1 MGIRLL
7 VRPRNEAGGA
17 EKPRELVLD
26 DEEILVGRDKA
37 CHLVL
42 SQTAVSRQHAKITRD
57 GALTFI
63 EDLGSAFGTQVNG
76 KVLPKGEKRLLRNGD
91 VVAVAQFDITFDRVA
106 DARPQSTEGRSH
118 KTSFLAKAVVKDA
131 MRGIGAA
138 AESPYFR
145 VMNGPREGQKFPIE
159 EAQELVAGREDDVDI
174 VLKDDLVSRRH
185 VKFRRDWAGVHVEDL
200 GSRNGIKV
208 NRKKATRATLADQDE
223 VEVGGIRL
231 LFLDPSAVRDAPVV
245 LPENEGPSTEEIR
258 SPKALNS
265 TGAARRPEAKPAPE
279 PEPAPAEPE
288 PPPEEPPA
296 PEPAPDDLG
305 MEDGGMGDGP
315 VPDEMP
321 PDSMGGEDGPFP
333 TDDAD
338 EPPPRRRGMSRLLAD
353 RRKLPV
359 LIAGILGALL
369 ALGLLAFMFA
379 GF

>member
-1 MGIRLL
+1 MGIRLV

-17 EKPRELVLD
+17 EKARELVLD
-26 DEEILVGRDKA
+26 EEEVLVGRDKA

-42 SQTAVSRQHAKITRD
+42 SQTAVSRQHAKISLD

-76 KVLPKGEKRLLRNGD
+76 KALPKGEKRLLRNGD
-91 VVAVAQFDITFDRVA
+91 VIAVAQFDITFVRVA
-106 DARPQSTEGRSH
+106 DARPQSTEGRAH

-131 MRGIGAA
+131 LRGLGAD

-185 VKFRRDWAGVHVEDL
+185 VKFRRDMAGVHVEDL

-245 LPENEGPSTEEIR
+245 LPEEAGASTEELR
-258 SPKALNS
+258 SPK
-265 TGAARRPEAKPAPE
+265 
-279 PEPAPAEPE
+279 
-288 PPPEEPPA
+288 
-296 PEPAPDDLG
+296 
-305 MEDGGMGDGP
+305 
-315 VPDEMP
+315 
-321 PDSMGGEDGPFP
+321 
-333 TDDAD
+333 
-338 EPPPRRRGMSRLLAD
+338 PPRR
-353 RRKLPV
+353 
-359 LIAGILGALL
+359 
-369 ALGLLAFMFA
+369 
-379 GF
+379 